1 MILKHPWIF
10 QGYYFFHFL
19 GLDRHM
25 RDKFK
30 DSEHWKDC
38 VEFCAKYDQNSF
50 DPEYESL
57 PIETF
62 MPMLKNV
69 LSQTKKSIYKA
80 EA

>member
-1 MILKHPWIF
+1 
-10 QGYYFFHFL
+10 
-19 GLDRHM
+19 M
-25 RDKFK
+25 RDEYR
-30 DSEHWKDC
+30 DSPYLNAC
-38 VEFCAKYDQNSF
+38 AEFWAKYDQNSF